1 MDILY
6 TIAENYDGE
15 ELRYSLRSLKNIPH
29 DRVFF
34 VGGCPKWV
42 KGVEHIPTTQSGT
55 KYKNTTNNL
64 KVACNDTR
72 LSDDFIYFN
81 DDFFILQPI
90 KNPARDLNIY
100 NGTVQSVLDALYE
113 QHSIATPYM
122 VGMEQTRDLLRFL
135 GKSEPLSY
143 ELHAPIVFNKFNYL
157 KMFEIEGVDK
167 INCLHK
173 RTLYGNLYYV
183 GGKSQKDVKIF
194 AGHKFNPDTLGTF
207 LSCANNG
214 FEKVR
219 PYLQSKFPDK
229 SPYEI

>member
-6 TIAENYDGE
+6 TLAENYDGD
-15 ELRYSLRSLKNIPH
+15 ELRYSLRSLANVPH

-81 DDFFILQPI
+81 DDFFVLQPL
-90 KNPARDLNIY
+90 KDPARDLNIY
-100 NGTVQSVLDALYE
+100 NGTVQSVLDTLYE
-113 QHSIATPYM
+113 QHTIATPYM

-135 GKSEPLSY
+135 GKAEPLSY
-143 ELHAPIVFNKFNYL
+143 ELHAPFVFNKFNFL

-167 INCLHK
+167 INCFHK
-173 RTLYGNLYYV
+173 RTFYGNLYYT

-194 AGHKFNPDTLGTF
+194 AGRKFNTDTLGAF

-214 FEKVR
+214 FDLVR
-219 PYLQSKFPDK
+219 PYLQAKFPNK